1 MIMEKIYIFGH
12 KNPDTDSVT
21 SAISLSYLKNKLGT
35 KTIPCILGEVNNE
48 TKYVLKYFDEKEP
61 VYLNDT
67 RLQVKDL
74 KYKKGCFIN
83 YKETFNN
90 LYTYMQH
97 EEITGLPI
105 CNDNQKYLGIVTM
118 KDLLKVIIDPLYDTL
133 YTSYDNI
140 LKTINGKKGLKYD
153 EEINGKLLVSALKA
167 SDFEEKITLTNE
179 HILIVGNRL
188 NVIKYALKSKVKLL
202 IIVGGIPLDNELI
215 NLAKKNKVNII
226 YSPLDS
232 FHTSKMVTLSNYIK
246 NIVSSRNMAVI
257 DENTYVFD
265 FEMIFNKYKFTNYPI
280 VDKNNKVLGLLRMED
295 MHEKTPKKVIMV
307 DHNEYNQS
315 VLGIEEADI
324 LEIIDHHKIGN
335 VNSSNPINFRNMAVG
350 STNTIIY
357 EMYKEHHLTPPK
369 NIAGL
374 MIAGIISD
382 TLMFHSPTTTPN
394 DKKAVSELS
403 KVANMNVTKFAK
415 EMFEAGASI
424 KGKTIE
430 ELIYNDFKVF
440 NINDKKIGIGQ
451 MTVINY
457 QAMLAE
463 KEKYLEVLEKI
474 SKEHNYEILSFCI
487 TDVINSNTYILYNEA
502 SKNVFETI
510 FNIHD
515 LYQGYKLKG
524 VVSRKKQIIPLLM
537 EELNN

>member
-1 MIMEKIYIFGH
+1 MEKVYIFGH

-21 SAISLSYLKNKLGT
+21 SAISLSYLKNKLGE
-35 KTIPCILGEVNNE
+35 KTIPSILGEVNNE
-48 TKYVLKYFDEKEP
+48 TKYVLDYFKEKTP
-61 VYLNDT
+61 IYLNDT

-74 KYKKGCFIN
+74 MYKKGCFIN
-83 YKETFNN
+83 YKRTFNE
-90 LYTYMQH
+90 LYNYMQQ
-97 EEITGLPI
+97 EEITGIPI
-105 CNDNQKYLGIVTM
+105 CNDDNKYLGIVTM
-118 KDLLKVIIDPLYDTL
+118 KDLLKVIIDPLYNTL
-133 YTSYDNI
+133 NTSYENI
-140 LKTINGKKGLKYD
+140 LKTLNGKKGLKYD
-153 EEINGKLLVSALKA
+153 NDINGNLLVSAFKT
-167 SDFEEKITLTNE
+167 SEFEEKITLTND
-179 HILIVGNRL
+179 HILVVGNRI
-188 NVIKYALKSKVKLL
+188 NIIKYALKSKVKLL
-202 IIVGGIPLDNELI
+202 IIVGCDSIDSDLLT
-215 NLAKKNKVNII
+215 LAKRNRVNII
-226 YSPLDS
+226 YSPHDS
-232 FHTSKMVTLSNYIK
+232 FYTAKLTILSNYIK
-246 NIVSSRNMAVI
+246 NIISNRNIAVI

-280 VDKNNKVLGLLRMED
+280 INKNNKVLGLLRMED
-295 MHEKTPKKVIMV
+295 MHEKNPKKVIMV
-307 DHNEYNQS
+307 DHNEYEQS
-315 VLGIEEADI
+315 VLGIEEANI

-335 VNSSNPINFRNMAVG
+335 INSSSPINFRNMAVG

-382 TLMFHSPTTTPN
+382 TLLFHSPTTTKL

-403 KVANMNVTKFAK
+403 KVANLNVQSFAK

-457 QAMLAE
+457 QKMLDE
-463 KEKYLEVLEKI
+463 KEKYIEVLENI
-474 SKEHNYEILSFCI
+474 SKEHGYEILSFCI

-502 SKNVFETI
+502 SRSIFETI
-510 FNIHD
+510 FNIPK
-515 LYQGYKLKG
+515 LTQGYKLKG

>member
-1 MIMEKIYIFGH
+1 MEKIYIFGH

-48 TKYVLKYFDEKEP
+48 TKYVLEYFGEKEP
-61 VYLNDT
+61 IYLNDT

-74 KYKKGCFIN
+74 KYKRDCFIN

-90 LYTYMQH
+90 LYNYMQQ

-105 CNDNQKYLGIVTM
+105 CNDNYKYLGIVTM
-118 KDLLKVIIDPLYDTL
+118 KDLLKVIIDPKYDTL

-140 LKTINGKKGLKYD
+140 IKTLNGKKCLKFD

-167 SDFEEKITLTNE
+167 SDFEEKILLTNE
-179 HILIVGNRL
+179 HILIVGNRPSI
-188 NVIKYALKSKVKLL
+188 IKYAIKSKIKLL
-202 IIVGGIPLDNELI
+202 IIVGGISLDSDI
-215 NLAKKNKVNII
+215 IASARKNKVNII

-232 FHTSKMVTLSNYIK
+232 FHTSKLVILSNYIK
-246 NIVSSRNMAVI
+246 NIISNRNIAVI

-280 VDKNNKVLGLLRMED
+280 VNKNNRVLGLLRMED
-295 MHEKTPKKVIMV
+295 MNEKTPKKVIMV

-315 VLGIEEADI
+315 VLGIEEANI

-335 VNSSNPINFRNMAVG
+335 INSSNPINFRNMAVG

-403 KVANMNVTKFAK
+403 KVANINVTKFSK

-430 ELIYNDFKVF
+430 ELIYNDFKAF

-457 QAMLAE
+457 QAMLSE
-463 KEKYLEVLEKI
+463 KEKYIEVLEKI

-510 FNIHD
+510 FNINE

>member
-1 MIMEKIYIFGH
+1 MDKIYIFGH

-21 SAISLSYLKNKLGT
+21 SAISLSYLKNKLGE

-48 TKYVLKYFDEKEP
+48 TKYVLEYFNEKEP

-74 KYKKGCFIN
+74 AYKKGCYIN
-83 YKETFNN
+83 HNETLNN
-90 LYTYMQH
+90 LYNYMQK

-105 CNDNQKYLGIVTM
+105 CNDNMKYLGIVTM
-118 KDLLKVIIDPLYDTL
+118 KDLLKVIIDPYYDTL
-133 YTSYDNI
+133 DTSYDNI
-140 LKTINGKKGLKYD
+140 IKTINGHMCLKFD
-153 EEINGKLLVSALKA
+153 EEIKGKIIVSTLKA
-167 SDFEEKITLTNE
+167 SDFEEKINLTNDD
-179 HILIVGNRL
+179 ILIVGNRPG
-188 NVIKYALKSKVKLL
+188 IIQYAIRSKIKLL
-202 IIVGGIPLDNELI
+202 IVIGGDKLDKDLI
-215 NLAKKNKVNII
+215 NLAKKNKINII
-226 YSPLDS
+226 YSDLDS
-232 FHTSKMVTLSNYIK
+232 LHTSKLVILSNYIK
-246 NIVSSRNMAVI
+246 NIIANRNIAVI
-257 DENTYVFD
+257 DEQTYVFD

-280 VDKNNKVLGLLRMED
+280 INKNNKVLGLLRMED
-295 MHEKTPKKVIMV
+295 MHDKNPKKVIMV

-315 VLGIEEADI
+315 VLGIEEAEI

-335 VNSSNPINFRNMAVG
+335 VNTSNPINFRNMAVG

-357 EMYKEHHLTPPK
+357 EMYKEHMLTPPK

-374 MIAGIISD
+374 MISGIISD
-382 TLMFHSPTTTPN
+382 TLMFHSPTTTN
-394 DKKAVSELS
+394 LDKKAVKELS
-403 KVANMNVTKFAK
+403 KIANINVLQFSK
-415 EMFEAGASI
+415 EMFKHGASI

-440 NINDKKIGIGQ
+440 NINNKKIGIGQ

-457 QAMLAE
+457 EEMLSE
-463 KEKYLEVLEKI
+463 KDKYIEVLEKI

-487 TDVINSNTYILYNEA
+487 TDVIHSNTYILYNEA
-502 SKNVFETI
+502 SKNIFETI

-515 LYQGYKLKG
+515 IYQVYKIKG

>member
-1 MIMEKIYIFGH
+1 MEKVYIFGH

-21 SAISLSYLKNKLGT
+21 SAISLSYLKNKLGE
-35 KTIPCILGEVNNE
+35 KTVPCILGEVNNE
-48 TKYVLKYFDEKEP
+48 TKYVLEYFNEKEP
-61 VYLNDT
+61 VYINDT

-74 KYKKGCFIN
+74 MYKKGCFIN
-83 YKETFNN
+83 YKNTFDE
-90 LYTYMQH
+90 LYNYMQQ
-97 EEITGLPI
+97 EEVTGIPI
-105 CNDNQKYLGIVTM
+105 CNDEQKYLGIVTM
-118 KDLLKVIIDPLYDTL
+118 KDLLKVIIDPLYNTL
-133 YTSYDNI
+133 NTSYENI
-140 LKTINGKKGLKYD
+140 IKTIKGKEGLKYD
-153 EEINGKLLVSALKA
+153 NEINGKLLVTAFKF
-167 SDFEEKITLTNE
+167 SDIEGKFTLTNE
-179 HILIVGNRL
+179 HILIVGNRA
-188 NVIKYALKSKVKLL
+188 NTIKYALKAKIKLL
-202 IIVGGIPLDNELI
+202 IIVGCDSLDSDLLA
-215 NLAKKNKVNII
+215 LAKKNKVNVI
-226 YSPLDS
+226 YSQYDS
-232 FHTSKMVTLSNYIK
+232 FYTAKLTILSNYII
-246 NIVSSRNMAVI
+246 NIISNRNIAVI
-257 DENTYVFD
+257 DENTYVYD

-280 VDKNNKVLGLLRMED
+280 INKNNKVLGLLRMQD
-295 MHEKTPKKVIMV
+295 MHEKKPKKVIMV
-307 DHNEYNQS
+307 DHNEYEQS

-324 LEIIDHHKIGN
+324 QEIIDHHKIGN
-335 VNSSNPINFRNMAVG
+335 INSASPINFRNMAVG

-374 MIAGIISD
+374 MISGIISD
-382 TLMFHSPTTTPN
+382 TLLFHSPTTTKY

-403 KVANMNVTKFAK
+403 KVANLNVQSFAK
-415 EMFEAGASI
+415 KMFEAGASI

-463 KEKYLEVLEKI
+463 KDKYIEVLEKI
-474 SKEHNYEILSFCI
+474 SKEHGYEILSFCI

-502 SKNVFETI
+502 SKNTFETI
-510 FNIHD
+510 FNIPNLH
-515 LYQGYKLKG
+515 QGYKLKG